1 MDLIQWILHDGYF
14 SQYELMTVIPS
25 PKHQAQCGYNDGE
38 GDRMDRM
45 KDDCQCASEKWET
58 QVGSSPKNCF
68 LWLVVNNVYPL
79 VI

>member
-45 KDDCQCASEKWET
+45 KDFLVSA
-58 QVGSSPKNCF
+58 PAKNGKLRWAHRPRTVSFGWLSTMCT
-68 LWLVVNNVYPL
+68 LW
-79 VI
+79 